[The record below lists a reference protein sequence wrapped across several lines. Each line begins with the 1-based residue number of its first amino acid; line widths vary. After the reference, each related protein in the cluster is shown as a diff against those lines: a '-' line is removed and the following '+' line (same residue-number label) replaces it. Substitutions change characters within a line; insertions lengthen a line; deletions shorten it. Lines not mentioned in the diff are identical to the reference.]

1 MENKESKLPEDWF
14 QIAEKDLKR
23 AEIMLGVKDLVAAG
37 VFLQQSIEKYLKGY
51 LLSKDW
57 ELEKTHNLI
66 KLLNYAVKYDISFDD
81 FRELCQRT
89 TTYYSIERYPFFLK
103 LDITEEEIT
112 DGFTKTKELKEKILK
127 KWKEKKDE
135 K

>member
-81 FRELCQRT
+81 FRELCQRAT
-89 TTYYSIERYPFFLK
+89 AYYKIDRYPFFISAEPTEKEIRDGLAK
-103 LDITEEEIT
+103 TEE
-112 DGFTKTKELKEKILK
+112 LKNKILK
-127 KWKEKKDE
+127 YYKEY
-135 K
+135 